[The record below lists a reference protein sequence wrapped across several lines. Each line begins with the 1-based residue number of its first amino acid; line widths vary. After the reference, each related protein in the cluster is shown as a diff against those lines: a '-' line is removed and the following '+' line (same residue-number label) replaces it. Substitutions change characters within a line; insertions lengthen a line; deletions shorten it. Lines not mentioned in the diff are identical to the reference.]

1 MTKGFDTMPKLLS
14 KLWNWGHLEGSHS
27 KLRGL
32 EQYNCSMTPE
42 AFAQEY
48 GIKNAFIVSY
58 GGNINPPFDNCAKRF
73 SCLDNIKW
81 SVLGDSGTPLPEDR
95 LAHAPDVIRV
105 AAKAK
110 NISGGVVDDFFS
122 IQRVEKYTPEVLS
135 EIKSGL
141 NENGLD
147 FWCVLY
153 AHDLKMGL
161 EKYMDC
167 FDGVTFWLWTEADLK
182 EMDAY
187 VEKAFSLVKNK
198 PLMLGIYLWDFHA
211 YKPMD
216 TALYNLQ
223 MSKYFELLKDKRID
237 GIIFC
242 SSTIGDAPFETNKI
256 LKEYISKYGDIE
268 V

>member
-27 KLRGL
+27 KLKGL

-122 IQRVEKYTPEVLS
+122 ICPRP
-135 EIKSGL
+135 
-141 NENGLD
+141 
-147 FWCVLY
+147 
-153 AHDLKMGL
+153 
-161 EKYMDC
+161 
-167 FDGVTFWLWTEADLK
+167 
-182 EMDAY
+182 
-187 VEKAFSLVKNK
+187 
-198 PLMLGIYLWDFHA
+198 
-211 YKPMD
+211 
-216 TALYNLQ
+216 
-223 MSKYFELLKDKRID
+223 
-237 GIIFC
+237 
-242 SSTIGDAPFETNKI
+242 
-256 LKEYISKYGDIE
+256 
-268 V
+268 